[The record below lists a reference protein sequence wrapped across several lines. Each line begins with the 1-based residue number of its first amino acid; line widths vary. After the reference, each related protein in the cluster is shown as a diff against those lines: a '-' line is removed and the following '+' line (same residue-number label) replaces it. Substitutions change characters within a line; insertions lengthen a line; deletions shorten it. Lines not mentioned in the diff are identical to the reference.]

1 MLGLHMDNKEIL
13 PIAMNIKAKKSILCV
28 KSGVWYVSFDI
39 EPDVMVF
46 VEGCKPSIEEFRDA
60 LRTTML
66 PMVAVDG
73 LYVAASYAFDLKGG

>member
-28 KSGVWYVSFDI
+28 KSGVWSVSFDI

-66 PMVAVDG
+66 PIVAVDG
-73 LYVAASYAFDLKGG
+73 FYVAASYAFDLKGG